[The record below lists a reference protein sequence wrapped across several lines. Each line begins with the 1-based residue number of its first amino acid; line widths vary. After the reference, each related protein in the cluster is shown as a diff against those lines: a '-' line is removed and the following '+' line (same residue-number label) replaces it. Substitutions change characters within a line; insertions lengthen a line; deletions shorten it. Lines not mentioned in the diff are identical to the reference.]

1 MLNVP
6 NNNDENH
13 YQKDDLQQSI
23 HEQKNYIDGIT
34 DAYEQTD
41 YLDSSINNSYVQ
53 NYNEQ
58 EKLEELE
65 QNAPA
70 LNNPV
75 ERNINTKALAFLGVT
90 GLSVA
95 GLLVFAWSQ
104 FQEPEVA
111 PQPVEQTVSIPEPEL
126 PPLPPPPPPQ
136 QNIVASSPA
145 QPITVQTSAPKEVQP
160 ISAPPQIATTI
171 EPPIETY
178 QQPPTRIE
186 TVVAE
191 QPKIDRIEEM
201 RKENTPLVEN
211 NGQGNEN
218 IPEVAT
224 AQSSAKFLPNRDKLL
239 IQGTYLRCVLETKIV
254 SDIPGFT
261 SCVITEPVYSAS
273 GKYLLIPKGSKV
285 LGQYGPSNPA
295 SARLAVV
302 WDRLI
307 TPDGIDVTL
316 RSPGVDNLGAAGHVG
331 KFQSH
336 WGSRLASA
344 LLISM
349 ISDVFKYAAAEYG
362 PEGSTETTNT
372 STITNPYES
381 ETANTLKQQAINQ
394 LERNNMRP
402 NTVTINQGS
411 LINIYTAQDIDF
423 SGVVY

>member
-1 MLNVP
+1 MLNIPDDKQDHSYMMPENQPVEP
-6 NNNDENH
+6 HETQSLPENNW
-13 YQKDDLQQSI
+13 
-23 HEQKNYIDGIT
+23 
-34 DAYEQTD
+34 
-41 YLDSSINNSYVQ
+41 DSSNNLYTK

-58 EKLEELE
+58 EQIRELE
-65 QNAPA
+65 QNAPT

-75 ERNINTKALAFLGVT
+75 DRNINKKALAFFGIT
-90 GLSVA
+90 SI
-95 GLLVFAWSQ
+95 GLLGMILFVWQ
-104 FQEPEVA
+104 QMQEPEEQ
-111 PQPVEQTVSIPEPEL
+111 PKPVEQMVSIPEPDL
-126 PPLPPPPPPQ
+126 PPLPQPQ
-136 QNIVASSPA
+136 QIPPVAASAASTPEVP
-145 QPITVQTSAPKEVQP
+145 PIAVQP
-160 ISAPPQIATTI
+160 TPKREVTPVETVPVVAT
-171 EPPIETY
+171 PPIESFR
-178 QQPPTRIE
+178 QPE
-186 TVVAE
+186 TIKMAKPE
-191 QPKIDRIEEM
+191 LPISDPIEEM
-201 RKENTPLVEN
+201 RKAAPLEETPEM
-211 NGQGNEN
+211 GA
-218 IPEVAT
+218 AT
-224 AQSSAKFLPNRDKLL
+224 ATTALSAAKLLPNRDKLL

-254 SDIPGFT
+254 SDISGFT

-285 LGQYGPSNPA
+285 LGQYGSSNPT
-295 SARLAVV
+295 SGRLGVV

-307 TPDGIDVTL
+307 TPDGVDITL
-316 RSPGVDNLGAAGHVG
+316 KSPGVDNLGAAGHVG

-349 ISDVFKYAAAEYG
+349 ISDTFKYIGAEYG
-362 PEGSTETTNT
+362 SQGTTETTNS